1 MKYNILGFNQEIL
14 VKEHNN
20 LNGNDL
26 IVLRTLVDVLP
37 RMTREVTIDNKSF
50 KQVTYE
56 LLLEDVPFVTG
67 SASTLKK
74 IVQKFINNGL
84 IERHIENKG
93 GKFTYFRV
101 TEKLTNLEYK
111 EEPKETK
118 TKKVNVDSNGNTPI
132 DGQITVEE
140 AINKEEKLNLVKEI
154 ITSGAVSEELKKV
167 IETKTIEEVEE
178 VIESVKLTSNG
189 SVNSTYVLNALNA
202 RKSFIADK
210 TAGNVN
216 PLKFNNFEPR
226 QYNYD
231 ALEAMLLG
239 HKEYD
244 ENDIHEVLSNSNA
257 GNYTSN
263 NSKRFMNGVQI
274 GA

>member
-1 MKYNILGFNQEIL
+1 MKDFISFRKHIRKQ
-14 VKEHNN
+14 N
-20 LNGNDL
+20 LSVN
-26 IVLRTLVDVLP
+26 
-37 RMTREVTIDNKSF
+37 E
-50 KQVTYE
+50 QY
-56 LLLEDVPFVTG
+56 
-67 SASTLKK
+67 
-74 IVQKFINNGL
+74 L
-84 IERHIENKG
+84 IELFFEFHNVKYGYSFLSLKQLMEAFNTTSKNRVTNVIKSLEKKQLIKVDRENKNNRYYVLG
-93 GKFTYFRV
+93 IEKFL
-101 TEKLTNLEYK
+101 LTK
-111 EEPKETK
+111 EPKQENKEDKPKK
-118 TKKVNVDSNGNTPI
+118 TNIDSNGNAPI

-140 AINKEEKLNLVKEI
+140 ALNNLD
-154 ITSGAVSEELKKV
+154 TGVSEQERLINETITTGKASNELKELVNSKS
-167 IETKTIEEVEE
+167 IEEVEE
-178 VIESVKLTSNG
+178 VVESVKLTSNG
-189 SVNSTYVLNALNA
+189 SVNSTYVLNAFNALNA

>member
-1 MKYNILGFNQEIL
+1 MKVSKDFLKFRQHIRRKNLTVNEQYLMELFFEFHNVTFNYSFLSLKQIMEAFNTTSKNRVTSVIKSL
-14 VKEHNN
+14 EEKE
-20 LNGNDL
+20 L
-26 IVLRTLVDVLP
+26 IVVDRTNKNNRYIVKDIK
-37 RMTREVTIDNKSF
+37 EFITIA
-50 KQVTYE
+50 
-56 LLLEDVPFVTG
+56 G
-67 SASTLKK
+67 
-74 IVQKFINNGL
+74 
-84 IERHIENKG
+84 ENK
-93 GKFTYFRV
+93 KY
-101 TEKLTNLEYK
+101 
-111 EEPKETK
+111 
-118 TKKVNVDSNGNTPI
+118 NVDSNGQTPEE
-132 DGQITVEE
+132 GQISVEE
-140 AINKEEKLNLVKEI
+140 ALNNSDAPEVSEQERLINKI

-189 SVNSTYVLNALNA
+189 SVNSTYVLNAFNALNA

>member
-1 MKYNILGFNQEIL
+1 MKKDFIKYRKHLRQQNLTVNEQYLMELFFEFHNEQYGYSFPTFKQLLDAFNTTSKNRVTNVIKSLEEKELIVVDRTNKNNRYIVKDIEEFIIIAEENKIYNADSSGETPGDKQISVE
-14 VKEHNN
+14 EEPNN
-20 LNGNDL
+20 LDAG
-26 IVLRTLVDVLP
+26 VS
-37 RMTREVTIDNKSF
+37 E
-50 KQVTYE
+50 Q
-56 LLLEDVPFVTG
+56 
-67 SASTLKK
+67 
-74 IVQKFINNGL
+74 
-84 IERHIENKG
+84 ER
-93 GKFTYFRV
+93 
-101 TEKLTNLEYK
+101 L
-111 EEPKETK
+111 
-118 TKKVNVDSNGNTPI
+118 
-132 DGQITVEE
+132 
-140 AINKEEKLNLVKEI
+140 INKI

-189 SVNSTYVLNALNA
+189 SVNSTYVLNAFNALNA

-263 NSKRFMNGVQI
+263 NSKRF
-274 GA
+274 AF